1 MVTISRI
8 LCPVDF
14 SGHSRVALD
23 YATALARWYDA
34 EITALH
40 AYAVAMM
47 PATISAFP
55 AAGSVGLPLTREEVA
70 RDFDRFLQPVAAT
83 GVPLTS
89 EIATGSP
96 AKSILDAAHQL
107 PASLIVMGT
116 HGASGVERLMLGS
129 VTEKVL
135 RKAPCPVLIV
145 TRDADAP
152 SGSPVL
158 FRRILC
164 AVDFSPCSNRALSYA
179 LSLAE
184 EAGGALTLLHVLET
198 FAEEPLT
205 YGNLDIAE
213 YHRTVE
219 ALALERLNSL
229 VPRETRTW
237 CRCAPM
243 TRFGKPYQEILAV
256 ASERQVD
263 LIVLG
268 VRGRNPID
276 LALFGSTTNHVVR
289 AAECPVLTVRS

>member
-1 MVTISRI
+1 MVTINRI

-23 YATALARWYDA
+23 YATTLARWYDA

-40 AYAVAMM
+40 AYAVAML

-55 AAGSVGLPLTREEVA
+55 AAGSVGLPLTREEVE
-70 RDFDRFLQPVAAT
+70 RDLNRFLQPVVAT
-83 GVPLTS
+83 GIPLRS
-89 EIATGSP
+89 EIVVGSP
-96 AKSILDAAHQL
+96 AKGILESADRL

-135 RKAPCPVLIV
+135 RKATCPVLIV

-164 AVDFSPCSNRALSYA
+164 AVDFSPCSNHALSYA

-184 EAGGALTLLHVLET
+184 EAGGALTMLHVLES

-205 YGNLDIAE
+205 YAQLDLAE
-213 YHRTVE
+213 YQRHAE

-237 CRCAPM
+237 CRCTPM
-243 TRFGKPYQEILAV
+243 TRFGKPYQEILTV
-256 ASERQVD
+256 ASELQVD
-263 LIVLG
+263 LVVLG

-276 LALFGSTTNHVVR
+276 LAIFGSTTNHVVR
-289 AAECPVLTVRS
+289 SAGCPVLTVRS